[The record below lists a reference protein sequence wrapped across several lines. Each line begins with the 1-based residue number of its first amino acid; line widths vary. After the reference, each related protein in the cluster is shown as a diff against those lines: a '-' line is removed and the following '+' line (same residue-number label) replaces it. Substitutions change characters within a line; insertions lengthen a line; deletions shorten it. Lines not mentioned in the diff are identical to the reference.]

1 MKPYQPNALDELI
14 RLLTTA
20 AAHAALYH
28 PQHPQVLRLGRR
40 ALACLEELLALSDPL
55 TLKVV
60 DGRLIHANQ
69 QVTETPAVS
78 KFLDALAR
86 NGISYLGLTSGV
98 TSEELLG
105 LINVL
110 SKSPERPR
118 SVESTTHIQLGSLEV
133 RQRSTSKETV
143 PQNFSDVAACEAHH
157 LDNLYQQVKDRRN
170 PDLSG
175 LRNIVSGFISAFNRQ
190 SDALLAMAPLRTMD
204 EYTYTHSTN
213 ICLLNIAQA
222 RNLGIEGALLSDIGM
237 AALLHDVGKMFIPP
251 AILSKSGQL
260 DPEEWRIMQQH
271 PRLGA
276 EYLLSVPGVP
286 RLAVVTAFEHHMRYD
301 GTGYPRTGHPWTQHL
316 CSHMTAISDT
326 YDAMRTH
333 RAYEESLELDRII
346 TIMLDLAGNKLHPQL
361 TYSFLQMLSGLDRA
375 SAD

>member
-1 MKPYQPNALDELI
+1 MTSRQTAELEELI
-14 RLLTTA
+14 RHLTTA

-28 PQHPQVLRLGRR
+28 PEHPQVLRLNRR
-40 ALACLEELLALSDPL
+40 AQNCLEEVLATSDPL

-60 DGRLIHANQ
+60 DNRLIYANRQ
-69 QVTETPAVS
+69 LPDTPAVG
-78 KFLDALAR
+78 KLLDALSR
-86 NGISYLGLTSGV
+86 NGISYLAFSAGV
-98 TSEELLG
+98 SSEELLG
-105 LINVL
+105 LINIL
-110 SKSPERPR
+110 SKNPDRPLTA
-118 SVESTTHIQLGSLEV
+118 SSTAHIHFGSLEV
-133 RQRSTSKETV
+133 RQRTAPGDTAALDLSAIATCEAERLDDFYQRVKNQQTPDMGGLHEIV
-143 PQNFSDVAACEAHH
+143 NGFVAA
-157 LDNLYQQVKDRRN
+157 
-170 PDLSG
+170 
-175 LRNIVSGFISAFNRQ
+175 FTRQ
-190 SDALLAMAPLRTMD
+190 SDALLAMAPLRSMD

-276 EYLLSVPGVP
+276 EYLLSIPGVP
-286 RLAVVTAFEHHMRYD
+286 RLAVLTAFEHHMRYD
-301 GTGYPRTGHPWTQHL
+301 GTGYPHTTHPWKQHI
-316 CSHMTAISDT
+316 CSYMTAISDT

-346 TIMLDLAGNKLHPQL
+346 TVMLDLAGNKLHPRL
-361 TYSFLQMLSGLDRA
+361 TYSFLQMLSKLDTISPA
-375 SAD
+375 